1 MNNWFLCKVKYKKED
16 EKGMLKNMSEQYLV
30 DALSF
35 TEAEARIYE
44 ELSSVIR
51 GEFLISNLSKSRLV
65 DVFEYEDGEYW
76 YKCKTTYVSADDDS
90 GKERKVT
97 NYMLVSASDVKEA
110 YARIEENLTGML
122 VPYRIPEVV
131 ETPIMEIFRF
141 KSSEA
146 RENEIP
152 SNLKPISDL

>member
-16 EKGMLKNMSEQYLV
+16 DKGVLKSMSEQYLV

-51 GEFLISNLSKSRLV
+51 GEFFISTLNKSRLV
-65 DVFEYEDGEYW
+65 DVFEYDPAEYW
-76 YKCKTTYVSADDDS
+76 FKCKMSYVSADDDS

-97 NYMLVSASDVKEA
+97 NYILVAASDVKEA
-110 YARIEENLTGML
+110 YDRLEENLTGML
-122 VPYRIPEVV
+122 VPYRIQEVA

-141 KSSEA
+141 KSTEQ